1 MWPLDIREAY
11 FSDTL
16 SYLGAV
22 NQCFMSIITGEVGI
36 RIKWSSWWFMVNA
49 SCHNVW
55 NLILM
60 MTYLFFPL
68 RSALYCKTLGG
79 AICMGIY
86 EVLSWL
92 WYCINMTMGKISQHL
107 QLPFPLLSI
116 IVKISLFLCRQD
128 HKGKIIFKL
137 DWVSVSSAVVWIYWE
152 AKTKVVSV
160 SGSGE

>member
-16 SYLGAV
+16 SYLAAV

-68 RSALYCKTLGG
+68 RSAVYFKTFGG
-79 AICMGIY
+79 SIHMGIY

-92 WYCINMTMGKISQHL
+92 WYSINMTMVKNSQLL
-107 QLPFPLLSI
+107 QLPFLLLSI
-116 IVKISLFLCRQD
+116 IVKKVFFFA
-128 HKGKIIFKL
+128 GKII
-137 DWVSVSSAVVWIYWE
+137 
-152 AKTKVVSV
+152 KVK
-160 SGSGE
+160 